1 MLIKFVNKK
10 LLVGKNK
17 SCHCA
22 GTYKFEALSR
32 SIWVSEKI
40 EDQNSETILEIRAMD
55 HGILL

>member
-1 MLIKFVNKK
+1 
-10 LLVGKNK
+10 
-17 SCHCA
+17 
-22 GTYKFEALSR
+22 LSR